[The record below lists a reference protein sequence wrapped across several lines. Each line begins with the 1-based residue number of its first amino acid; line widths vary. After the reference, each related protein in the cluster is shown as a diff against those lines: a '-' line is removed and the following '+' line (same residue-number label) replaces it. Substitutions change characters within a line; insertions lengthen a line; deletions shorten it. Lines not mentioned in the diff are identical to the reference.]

1 MGFLRLISALDSSQ
15 SASGSHLANTVF
27 ATITVTPQENARRVQ
42 VEKFVNQHK
51 L

>member
-1 MGFLRLISALDSSQ
+1 MGFLRLISASDSSQ
-15 SASGSHLANTVF
+15 AVSGCHLANTVF
-27 ATITVTPQENARRVQ
+27 ATITVTPQETAWRVQ